1 MKTWTKEEA
10 LKALQELIDEVETLK
25 PSNPFSTEHTLWLT
39 KCHVVLG
46 EVFGF
51 ESMFYRSFAE
61 VGWRPMSGTPINT
74 WKYGDVQ
81 TAYDAA
87 VHPKFLRDLEAVKGL
102 LLGAIAFLKDR
113 EIKDVYSIKGSGN
126 EANIAFKVLKLIEQK
141 LRKLIREKPEK
152 EKIIQD
158 AFENLLIGAEVPYG
172 REVDSI
178 EYSSKKY
185 IPDFSLQEL
194 NLTVEVKLCGHEQ
207 RIKELPE
214 EINDDILAYKT
225 KYKNLIFVV
234 YDLGFIRDAEKFC
247 GSFEKQENVTVR
259 VIKH

>member
-1 MKTWTKEEA
+1 
-10 LKALQELIDEVETLK
+10 
-25 PSNPFSTEHTLWLT
+25 
-39 KCHVVLG
+39 
-46 EVFGF
+46 
-51 ESMFYRSFAE
+51 MFYRSFTE
-61 VGWRPMSGTPINT
+61 VGWRPMSGTPLDT
-74 WKYGDVQ
+74 WKYGSVQ
-81 TAYDAA
+81 AAYDAA
-87 VHPKFLRDLEAVKGL
+87 VHPTFLRDLEAIKGL
-102 LLGAIAFLKDR
+102 LLGAINYLQDR
-113 EIKDVYSIKGSGN
+113 AIKDVYSTNNSGS
-126 EANIAFKVLKLIEQK
+126 EANIAFKIIKLIEQK

-158 AFENLLIGAEVPYG
+158 AFENLLIGAEVSYS

-194 NLTVEVKLCGHEQ
+194 NLAVEVKLCGHEQ

-225 KYKNLIFVV
+225 KYQNLIFVV
-234 YDLGFIRDAEKFC
+234 YDLGFIRDIERFC
-247 GSFEKQENVTVR
+247 SSFEKHGNVTVR